1 MLTLREVSKSYG
13 RVRAVDGVS
22 LRVAAGEVV
31 GLLGP
36 NGAGKSTT
44 VALVTGL
51 MRPDSGSVTVGAAG
65 DPSNASVRRAIGFAP
80 QELALYDMLTATETV
95 TMFARLYG
103 AFRSRR
109 QVLEAL
115 DMVGLATRADER
127 VGGYS
132 GGMKRR
138 LNLAV
143 ALIHEPPLLVL
154 DEPTAGVDPQ
164 SRAHV
169 RGIIRSRAASG
180 CAVLLTTHDMEEAEK
195 LSDRIALMDHGK
207 IQAEGTVDELV
218 AIHGA
223 GSSRVARGL
232 ESVLLKLTGRELRE

>member
-65 DPSNASVRRAIGFAP
+65 DPSNASVRGAIGFAP

>member
-1 MLTLREVSKSYG
+1 VLALREVSKSYG
-13 RVRAVDGVS
+13 TVRAVDRVS

-44 VALVTGL
+44 VALATGL
-51 MRPDSGSVTVGAAG
+51 MRPDSGSVMIGAAG

-95 TMFARLYG
+95 KLYAQLYG

-127 VGGYS
+127 VGSYS

-143 ALIHEPPLLVL
+143 ALVHEPPLLVL

-169 RGIIRSRAASG
+169 RGIIRARAASG

-223 GSSRVARGL
+223 GSSRAAHGL

>member
-13 RVRAVDGVS
+13 TVHAVDRVS

-51 MRPDSGSVTVGAAG
+51 LRPDSGSMTIGSIG
-65 DPSNASVRRAIGFAP
+65 DPSNAAVRRAIGFAP
-80 QELALYDMLTATETV
+80 QELALYDMLTASETV
-95 TMFARLYG
+95 TLFARLYG

-127 VGGYS
+127 VGSYS

-143 ALIHEPPLLVL
+143 ALVHEPPLLVL

-169 RGIIRSRAASG
+169 RGIIRARAASG

-195 LSDRIALMDHGK
+195 LSDRIALMDHGQ
-207 IQAEGTVDELV
+207 IQAEGTVDELL

-232 ESVLLKLTGRELRE
+232 ESVLLKLTGKELRE

>member
-109 QVLEAL
+109 
-115 DMVGLATRADER
+115 
-127 VGGYS
+127 
-132 GGMKRR
+132 
-138 LNLAV
+138 
-143 ALIHEPPLLVL
+143 
-154 DEPTAGVDPQ
+154 
-164 SRAHV
+164 
-169 RGIIRSRAASG
+169 
-180 CAVLLTTHDMEEAEK
+180 
-195 LSDRIALMDHGK
+195 
-207 IQAEGTVDELV
+207 
-218 AIHGA
+218 
-223 GSSRVARGL
+223 
-232 ESVLLKLTGRELRE
+232 

>member
-1 MLTLREVSKSYG
+1 VLILREVSKNYG
-13 RVRAVDGVS
+13 IVRAVDRVS

-44 VALVTGL
+44 VSLVTGL
-51 MRPDSGSVTVGAAG
+51 MRPDSGSVTIGAAG
-65 DPSNASVRRAIGFAP
+65 DPMTASVRRAIGFAP
-80 QELALYDMLTATETV
+80 QELALYDTMSAAETV
-95 TMFARLYG
+95 TLYARLYG

-115 DMVGLATRADER
+115 DVVGLATRADER
-127 VGGYS
+127 VGQYS

-138 LNLAV
+138 LNLAI
-143 ALIHEPPLLVL
+143 ALVHEPPLLVL

-169 RGIIRSRAASG
+169 RGIIRARAASG

-195 LSDRIALMDHGK
+195 LSDRIALMDHGQV
-207 IQAEGTVDELV
+207 QAEGTVDELI
-218 AIHGA
+218 AIHGT
-223 GSSRVARGL
+223 GSARTARGL

>member
-13 RVRAVDGVS
+13 TLRAVDRVS

-51 MRPDSGSVTVGAAG
+51 MRPDSGSVTIGASG
-65 DPSNASVRRAIGFAP
+65 DPSRAAVRQAIGFAP
-80 QELALYDMLTATETV
+80 QELALYDMLTAAESV
-95 TMFARLYG
+95 TLFARLYG

-115 DMVGLATRADER
+115 DTVGLATRADER
-127 VGGYS
+127 VGSYS

-138 LNLAV
+138 LNLAL
-143 ALIHEPPLLVL
+143 ALVHEPPILVL

-169 RGIIRSRAASG
+169 RGIIRARAASG

-195 LSDRIALMDHGK
+195 LSDRIALMDRGT
-207 IQAEGTVDELV
+207 IQAEGTVEELV

-223 GSSRVARGL
+223 GNSRAARGL

>member
-13 RVRAVDGVS
+13 TVHAVDRVS

-51 MRPDSGSVTVGAAG
+51 VRPDSGSVTIGSAG
-65 DPSNASVRRAIGFAP
+65 DPSNAAVRRAIGFAP
-80 QELALYDMLTATETV
+80 QELALYDMLTASETV
-95 TMFARLYG
+95 SLFARLYG
-103 AFRSRR
+103 AVRSRR

-127 VGGYS
+127 VGSYS

-143 ALIHEPPLLVL
+143 ALVHEPPLLVL

-169 RGIIRSRAASG
+169 RGIIRARAASG

-195 LSDRIALMDHGK
+195 LSDRIALMDHGQ
-207 IQAEGTVDELV
+207 IQAEGTVDELL

-232 ESVLLKLTGRELRE
+232 ESVLLKLTGKELRE

>member
-1 MLTLREVSKSYG
+1 MLTLREVSKCYG
-13 RVRAVDGVS
+13 TIRAVDRVS
-22 LRVAAGEVV
+22 LRVSAGEVV

-51 MRPDSGSVTVGAAG
+51 LRPDTGSVTIGAGG
-65 DPSNASVRRAIGFAP
+65 DPSNAAVRKAIGFAP
-80 QELALYDMLTATETV
+80 QELALYDTLTAAETV
-95 TMFARLYG
+95 TLYARLYG

-143 ALIHEPPLLVL
+143 ALVHEPPLLVL

-169 RGIIRSRAASG
+169 RGIIRARAASG

-195 LSDRIALMDHGK
+195 LSDRIALMDHGTV
-207 IQAEGTVDELV
+207 QAEGTVDELV
-218 AIHGA
+218 AMHGS
-223 GSSRVARGL
+223 GSSRAARGL